1 MKKIR
6 QALVIAMLVTTVPA
20 CSGRGHHTAT
30 PIGFRLQITSATV
43 QRWAGGPAHICGA
56 RHIVNV
62 VKPSGVALEITSV
75 WLGDREKGRALAA
88 ELLMSGMVYEDPKV
102 EADVE
107 EFAIR
112 FSASYPCA
120 PVEDP
125 ALEEGVPGDL
135 PVEFVSGAVVW
146 YKVDGGPVR
155 SLIVEEFE
163 ELDILLYP

>member
-1 MKKIR
+1 LERIH
-6 QALVIAMLVTTVPA
+6 QALVIAMLVTTMPG
-20 CSGRGHHTAT
+20 CSGRERITAT
-30 PIGFRLQITSATV
+30 PLDFRLQITSATV

-56 RHIVNV
+56 RRIVHV
-62 VKPSGVALEITSV
+62 VKPGGVALEITSV

-88 ELLMSGMVYEDPKV
+88 ELLVSGGVSVDPKV
-102 EADVE
+102 EAEVE

-125 ALEEGVPGDL
+125 ALEEGVPGNL
-135 PVEFVSGAVVW
+135 PVEFVSGAVIW
-146 YKVDGGPVR
+146 YTADGGPVR

-163 ELDILLYP
+163 ELDVLLYP